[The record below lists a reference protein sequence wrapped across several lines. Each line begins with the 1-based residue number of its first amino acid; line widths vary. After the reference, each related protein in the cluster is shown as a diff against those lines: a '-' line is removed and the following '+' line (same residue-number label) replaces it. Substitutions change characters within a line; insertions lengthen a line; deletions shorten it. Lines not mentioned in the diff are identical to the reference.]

1 MAIGGARPKGLEGAA
16 FYAPTILANAR
27 NDMRVAQEEIFGPV
41 VVVIP
46 FETESDV
53 VAMANDNMYGLNGSV
68 WTRDIARGLRVA
80 RALKSG
86 MISINSHGSASRYG
100 YLAPFGGY
108 KRSGLGRELG
118 LHALALYTE
127 IKNVFVDL
135 EN

>member
-1 MAIGGARPKGLEGAA
+1 MLFRS

-46 FETESDV
+46 FESESDV

>member
-1 MAIGGARPKGLEGAA
+1 
-16 FYAPTILANAR
+16 
-27 NDMRVAQEEIFGPV
+27 
-41 VVVIP
+41 
-46 FETESDV
+46 
-53 VAMANDNMYGLNGSV
+53 MANDNMYGLNGSV